1 MVRYPFTLEYLY
13 EADAE
18 QLPDGSWEEGVREWR
33 SVGRCN
39 AHQNSNAR
47 MMTAQNGEVYSY
59 SYEIVMPSDSC
70 PIHIGTPVRVL
81 DAMGNNIFAHHVCGD
96 SEDVAEVSYAVKG
109 YYRSGQRYAKTKIW
123 V

>member
-13 EADAE
+13 ETDAT
-18 QLPDGSWEEGVREWR
+18 QLPDGSWQEGAQEWR
-33 SVGRCN
+33 KLGRCN

-47 MMTAQNGEVYSY
+47 TITAQSGEVYAY

-70 PIHIGTPVRVL
+70 PIPIGTPIRVL
-81 DAMGNNIFAHHVCGD
+81 DDGGNNIFAQHSCDDGNAL
-96 SEDVAEVSYAVKG
+96 STASYAVKG
-109 YYRSGQRYAKTKIW
+109 IYRSGQRYAKTKLW